1 MHMKLKS
8 VTGLQELFLEYI
20 SQNRFARPPEELYA
34 PVDYIMGLGG
44 KRLRPVLLL
53 MSYQLFDSHL
63 TKVLPAAM
71 AIEVFHNF
79 TLVHDDIMD
88 QAPLRR
94 GMPTVHEKYNHNTG
108 ILSGDVMLIRAY
120 QFLLAA
126 TEKHNAQAVVNI
138 FSQVA
143 VEVCEGQQ
151 MDMNF
156 ETAQSVSLAEYL
168 RMIELKTAVLIAGA
182 MKIGALLGGA
192 SETDAMHLYEFGR
205 NIGVAFQIQDDVLDT
220 YGDPEKFGK
229 KQGGDIL
236 RNKKTYLLLK
246 SFELADEETTAQ
258 LKSALLEKD
267 DDHKIRDVIR
277 IYDHLKVRDHAIA
290 QKELLL
296 REAYQHLASVNCP
309 EEGKLQIQAL
319 AEGLMVREV

>member
-1 MHMKLKS
+1 MKSKS

-20 SQNRFARPPEELYA
+20 RQNSFARPPLELYA

-63 TKVLPAAM
+63 PKALSAAM

-88 QAPLRR
+88 EAPLRR

-126 TEKHNAQAVVNI
+126 TSPQNAQAVTGI

-151 MDMNF
+151 LDMNF
-156 ETAQSVSLAEYL
+156 ETAQSVSLGEYL
-168 RMIELKTAVLIAGA
+168 KMIELKTAVLIAGA

-192 SETDAMHLYEFGR
+192 SEADATHLYQFGR

-246 SFELADEETTAQ
+246 SFELADPETNAQ

-309 EEGKLQIQAL
+309 EEGRLQIQAL